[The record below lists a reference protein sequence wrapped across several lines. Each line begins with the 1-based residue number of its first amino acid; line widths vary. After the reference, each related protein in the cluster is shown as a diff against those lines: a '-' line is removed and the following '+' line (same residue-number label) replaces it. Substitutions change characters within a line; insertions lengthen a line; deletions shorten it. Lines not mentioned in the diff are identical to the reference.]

1 MPASK
6 EYMKEYYNN
15 NKEKMINQI
24 KKINAEKIECP
35 NCSKIIQKQ
44 WINKH
49 KLTKTCMNSNINN
62 NKYDK
67 LKEEIEQLKELI
79 KNKQ

>member
-35 NCSKIIQKQ
+35 NCSKIIQK
-44 WINKH
+44 
-49 KLTKTCMNSNINN
+49 KTM
-62 NKYDK
+62 DK
-67 LKEEIEQLKELI
+67 
-79 KNKQ
+79 